1 MQIDEIARKGNAFC
15 EWYNTYMHEVPVVLM
30 KMIETE
36 YGKTAQL
43 KTSGADPFVF
53 NMDVV
58 NMDVRAVEGYS
69 YSAEIFGLCINLSA
83 NYESLSEPDRD
94 DLIASGLFERE
105 AEDSSHAWIS
115 GIVQEVMKDDRNEE
129 EIRTSVLV
137 RVRNIEMI
145 LFAEEPA
152 YMEPGYRVQASVLLY
167 GNLLHSK

>member
-1 MQIDEIARKGNAFC
+1 MAERGKLSS
-15 EWYNTYMHEVPVVLM
+15 EWYNTYMHEIPVVLL

-43 KTSGADPFVF
+43 KTTGADPFVF

-58 NMDVRAVEGYS
+58 NMGVRAVEGYT

-83 NYESLSEPDRD
+83 NYEALPDHDKD

-115 GIVQEVMKDDRNEE
+115 GIVQEVRKDDKNEE
-129 EIRTSVLV
+129 ELRTSVLV
-137 RVRNIEMI
+137 RIRNVEIT
-145 LFAEEPA
+145 LFAEDPG

-167 GNLLHSK
+167 GNLLRTS